1 MATHA
6 LHSLWAEPRPTN
18 APDPG
23 PRDWA
28 LVAALIGWSVVEVV
42 LRRDL
47 APGPVLLLYA
57 LAVIGPLPWR
67 RTHPLVAVAVSF
79 GTLMIVD
86 LVRILT
92 GSHGAPLNS
101 TSAALI
107 LTYALFRWGS
117 GREAAIGLGVI
128 LLWQPIT
135 TVADPMSLAG
145 KVGGYAFFLSAAA
158 LGAAIRYRAKIRFRD
173 IDQAKAREREQ
184 LARELHDTVAH
195 HVSGIAIQAQAG
207 RAIAASHPERAV
219 EALAVIEDAATRT
232 LTELRA
238 IVGVLRASQDTE
250 FAPQPG
256 VAEVEQL
263 ATDGQT
269 RPCVEVTLSGEFDDL
284 SPAVGAAIYRL
295 AQESITNARRHARHA
310 TQVTVA
316 VTGDANQVRLTIDDD
331 GSAAWRPRPSRLRPG
346 GHAGTRLTARR
357 HLPRRPRRRAG
368 LAGRGGPAPNRD
380 ATMSIR
386 VLIADDQPIV
396 RTGLTMLLDAQP
408 DIEVVGAAAD
418 GREAVRLALQLRP
431 DVGLFDIRMPLM
443 DGIEAT
449 RRLAGPDVTDPLPIV
464 VITTFDLDEYVH
476 GALKAGARGFL
487 LKDAGPAL
495 LTQAIHAAAD
505 GDALIAPSVTVRLL
519 AAFAHA
525 QTSPPRQPIEPL
537 TAREEE
543 VLVPVAQG
551 RTNNE
556 IASELYITPSTV
568 KAHLASLMRKLG
580 ARNRVEVAMWAH
592 ETGRI

>member
-6 LHSLWAEPRPTN
+6 LSSLWAEPRPKN

-28 LVAALIGWSVVEVV
+28 LVAALSGWAVVEVV

-47 APGPVLLLYA
+47 PPAPRLLLDA

-92 GSHGAPLNS
+92 GSPGRPLNS

-145 KVGGYAFFLSAAA
+145 KVGGDAFFLSAAA
-158 LGAAIRYRAKIRFRD
+158 LGAAIRYRAKIRIRD

-263 ATDGQT
+263 ATDGQM
-269 RPCVEVTLSGEFDDL
+269 RPCVEVTPSGEFDDL
-284 SPAVGAAIYRL
+284 SPAVGAAIYHL
-295 AQESITNARRHARHA
+295 PPASIPNPRRHARHA

-316 VTGDANQVRLTIDDD
+316 VTGDANHVRLTIDDD
-331 GSAAWRPRPSRLRPG
+331 GSAARGRPPAGYALVGMREPASLLGAPSP
-346 GHAGTRLTARR
+346 
-357 HLPRRPRRRAG
+357 
-368 LAGRGGPAPNRD
+368 
-380 ATMSIR
+380 
-386 VLIADDQPIV
+386 
-396 RTGLTMLLDAQP
+396 
-408 DIEVVGAAAD
+408 
-418 GREAVRLALQLRP
+418 
-431 DVGLFDIRMPLM
+431 
-443 DGIEAT
+443 
-449 RRLAGPDVTDPLPIV
+449 
-464 VITTFDLDEYVH
+464 
-476 GALKAGARGFL
+476 
-487 LKDAGPAL
+487 AGPA
-495 LTQAIHAAAD
+495 AER
-505 GDALIAPSVTVRLL
+505 GW
-519 AAFAHA
+519 
-525 QTSPPRQPIEPL
+525 
-537 TAREEE
+537 
-543 VLVPVAQG
+543 
-551 RTNNE
+551 
-556 IASELYITPSTV
+556 
-568 KAHLASLMRKLG
+568 
-580 ARNRVEVAMWAH
+580 RVEAVLPR
-592 ETGRI
+592 TGTQR